1 MNKTHRIAAA
11 LLAAALVPAGLLF
24 AAGEMESGAESAGDR
39 LAAVGFN
46 NAGLPIVDTPITVQA
61 MIRGAAHVH
70 YEFDDMTLIADLQER
85 SNIDLVFETVPG
97 AQAAEKRNLIF
108 ASREY
113 PDLMLNMGVS
123 DRNLWGAAQAGDVWA
138 LDEMIDAYAP
148 NWKQAFAERPIVRKA
163 ITQPDGKI
171 YSLPY
176 YREILNDY
184 GIRDTMAMNVDWLGK
199 MGIDKL
205 PDTTDEFYL
214 ALKAFRTGIDNGTL
228 PENGVPWLGRFHAWG
243 NGGEWELYNAFG
255 LWMKG
260 QGSGAEKYLSVND
273 GVVEFGATDAK
284 LKDAVKFLRRLYSE
298 ALITEEFFTNQG
310 SDFTPRSRSVPPISG
325 YWGSYFITS
334 PVEEFYDP
342 LPPLMG
348 PTGVRRYRS
357 QPVRLQKNQFTIFTK
372 FEYPEALVRFIDP
385 WADDTFSVEASYGG
399 PLIRQESDGT
409 RTVTGRGV
417 DWFEHGPHNFFPTY
431 VSKRAADTVNW
442 TGEQGNRDRYIR
454 EIYEPYLWP
463 QERHFAYIT
472 YTDEEQ
478 EELAVN
484 STEIANYIQTSIAK
498 WMVDG
503 GVDDGWDAYLN
514 ELDRLG
520 LDKVMGIFQT
530 AYDRFHG
537 N

>member
-184 GIRDTMAMNVDWLGK
+184 GIRDQGRL
-199 MGIDKL
+199 IL
-205 PDTTDEFYL
+205 PDWEVTE
-214 ALKAFRTGIDNGTL
+214 KA
-228 PENGVPWLGRFHAWG
+228 
-243 NGGEWELYNAFG
+243 
-255 LWMKG
+255 
-260 QGSGAEKYLSVND
+260 
-273 GVVEFGATDAK
+273 
-284 LKDAVKFLRRLYSE
+284 LRR
-298 ALITEEFFTNQG
+298 
-310 SDFTPRSRSVPPISG
+310 
-325 YWGSYFITS
+325 
-334 PVEEFYDP
+334 
-342 LPPLMG
+342 
-348 PTGVRRYRS
+348 
-357 QPVRLQKNQFTIFTK
+357 
-372 FEYPEALVRFIDP
+372 
-385 WADDTFSVEASYGG
+385 
-399 PLIRQESDGT
+399 
-409 RTVTGRGV
+409 
-417 DWFEHGPHNFFPTY
+417 
-431 VSKRAADTVNW
+431 
-442 TGEQGNRDRYIR
+442 
-454 EIYEPYLWP
+454 
-463 QERHFAYIT
+463 
-472 YTDEEQ
+472 
-478 EELAVN
+478 
-484 STEIANYIQTSIAK
+484 
-498 WMVDG
+498 
-503 GVDDGWDAYLN
+503 
-514 ELDRLG
+514 
-520 LDKVMGIFQT
+520 
-530 AYDRFHG
+530 
-537 N
+537 